1 MKIIAF
7 LFAFLIGLFLLAWLG
22 LQIKPRS
29 FSSLAQAGTVL
40 EKMSIPAGLPAP
52 VERFYRQT
60 YGEDLPVIHSAVL
73 TGRGTMKPFGFKIP
87 MRFRFTFDGMNY
99 HSRIEA
105 TFFGLTLFEA
115 VETYIDG
122 RGYGKTPG
130 GIEQGAMI
138 DRAVNMRM
146 WAEAL
151 TWLPA
156 MLLSDTRVRWEPI
169 DELSAM
175 LVVPFGEK
183 EDHLVVRFDPETGQV
198 MFFETMRY
206 KSQTGKMTLW
216 VNGTWVEDGKP
227 WIYTQVEEKIYNLDV
242 QPIFLSLDESAP
254 APELRK

>member
-1 MKIIAF
+1 MKIIAY
-7 LFAFLIGLFLLAWLG
+7 LLAALISLFLLAWLG
-22 LQIKPRS
+22 LQVKPRP
-29 FSSLAQAGTVL
+29 FAPMAQTGPVL
-40 EKMSIPAGLPAP
+40 ERMSIPAGLPAP

-60 YGEDLPVIHSAVL
+60 YGENVPVIQTAVL
-73 TGRGTMKPFGFKIP
+73 SGRGTMKPFGFKIP
-87 MRFRFTFDGMNY
+87 MRFRFTFDGENY

-105 TFFGLTLFEA
+105 AFFGFKLFDA

-130 GIEQGAMI
+130 GIDQGAMI
-138 DRAVNMRM
+138 DRAVNMRR
-146 WAEAL
+146 WAEVL

-156 MLLSDTRVRWEPI
+156 MLLTDSRVQWEPI

-183 EDHLVVRFDPETGQV
+183 NDHLVVRFDPETGKV
-198 MFFETMRY
+198 TFFETMRY

-227 WIYTQVEEKIYNLDV
+227 WIFTRVEETVYNRDV
-242 QPIFLSLDESAP
+242 QPIIRSQGE
-254 APELRK
+254 